1 MAEPERRR
9 GKDERRWQSSPDA
22 NPPQTQI
29 RTEQPHPPPPYKPQ
43 RNHDNVQRSQR
54 SSEGEQAMPEIIVAG
69 KYRLLSRIGNG
80 SFGELYRAEGL
91 KYGEKVAIKLESAS
105 VNYPLLPR
113 EAKIYEVLRGGEGI
127 PHVRH
132 FCTEGVYNVM
142 VMDLLGPTLE
152 DLLNLCA
159 RSFSMKTTLML
170 ADQILARVELL
181 HRKCFIHRDIKPDN
195 FLMGLGRHCTQVFM
209 IDFGLA
215 KKFYSLR
222 SQKHIGYSEKKDL
235 VGTARYASVRA
246 HYAEQGRRDDL
257 ESVGYLLLY
266 FQRGRLPWQGIRAQ
280 SQVQKYERIAE
291 CKAKMS
297 LQALCAGLPTEF
309 YVYLKYC
316 RKLHFAE
323 NPDYFYLRQLFV
335 VLFKNQ
341 TLLNDSL
348 YDWLLLQQET
358 QTPQEKQGGKK
369 VRERVRDKERG
380 GIERNP
386 NRDRQHLRDSAR
398 NRDTNRDRGLEPIEN
413 TTRDGER
420 NGVRGK
426 GCNQEDRSPKKDRQA
441 CCSYHLRKKRVRDRD
456 RDRRLEQQTERRIH
470 PEPQEPQRMQPC
482 L

>member
-9 GKDERRWQSSPDA
+9 GQDERRWQSSPDA
-22 NPPQTQI
+22 SPPQIQL
-29 RTEQPHPPPPYKPQ
+29 RPEQPQPSPPYKPHRYQ
-43 RNHDNVQRSQR
+43 DKGQRSQR
-54 SSEGEQAMPEIIVAG
+54 SSEGEQSMPEIIVAG
-69 KYRLLSRIGNG
+69 KYRLLTRIGNG

-91 KYGEKVAIKLESAS
+91 KYGEKVAIKLEIAS
-105 VNYPLLPR
+105 VNYPMLPR

-127 PHVRH
+127 PKLRH
-132 FCTEGVYNVM
+132 FSTEGVYNVM

-195 FLMGLGRHCTQVFM
+195 FLMGLGRHCAQVYM

-280 SQVQKYERIAE
+280 SQVQKHERIAE
-291 CKAKMS
+291 CKANIS

-316 RKLHFAE
+316 RELHFAE
-323 NPDYFYLRQLFV
+323 SPDYVYLRQLFV

-348 YDWLLLQQET
+348 YDWVLLQQET
-358 QTPQEKQGGKK
+358 QAPLEQGGKK
-369 VRERVRDKERG
+369 VRDRGRDRERG
-380 GIERNP
+380 GTERNG
-386 NRDRQHLRDSAR
+386 NRDGRRPRGSVR
-398 NRDTNRDRGLEPIEN
+398 NQDTNRDRGPTEN
-413 TTRDGER
+413 TTRYGDR
-420 NGVRGK
+420 NGDRGNC
-426 GCNQEDRSPKKDRQA
+426 CNHEDRRPRKDRKA
-441 CCSYHLRKKRVRDRD
+441 CSCSYHLHKKRVRDRD
-456 RDRRLEQQTERRIH
+456 RDRRLELKAVRRIH
-470 PEPQEPQRMQPC
+470 PEQPPEPHRMQPC